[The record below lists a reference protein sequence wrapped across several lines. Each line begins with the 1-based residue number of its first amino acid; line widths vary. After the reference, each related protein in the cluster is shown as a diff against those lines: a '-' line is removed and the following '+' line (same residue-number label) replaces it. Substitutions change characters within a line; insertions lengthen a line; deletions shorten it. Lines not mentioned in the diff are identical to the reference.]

1 VSAVFYISSAV
12 AVLATLLVVTRRN
25 LVHALLFLIVSLLAV
40 AVDLFV
46 LGAALAA
53 ALEVIIYAG
62 AIMVLFIF
70 VIMMIN
76 VSKEEQE
83 SVGTRWSPA
92 WLAAAALSAI
102 LLAELVWVL
111 AAAPGGFAGSGN
123 SPQDVGKL
131 LYGPY
136 VLAVELSSLL
146 LLSGLVGAY
155 HLGRTIGGAAQPVS
169 TSKTAEEER
178 A

>member
-1 VSAVFYISSAV
+1 MSWVFYISSAI
-12 AVLATLLVVTRRN
+12 AVLATLLVVTRTN
-25 LVHALLFLIVSLLAV
+25 IVHALLFLIVSLLAV

-46 LGAALAA
+46 LGSALAA

-70 VIMMIN
+70 VIMMIDLAH
-76 VSKEEQE
+76 EEQR
-83 SVGTRWSPA
+83 GMRMTWSGA
-92 WLAAAALSAI
+92 WLATGILAGI
-102 LLAELVWVL
+102 LLAELVYALL
-111 AAAPGGFAGSGN
+111 ANPGAMTGAGN
-123 SPQDVGKL
+123 SPHEVARL

-155 HLGRTIGGAAQPVS
+155 HLGRRSGDGQ
-169 TSKTAEEER
+169 AEGP